1 MINRRGAIV
10 AIGAAAIGAAP
21 SSSAL
26 VRLLQSGMAQGGNPT
41 QGKQNDSEANIPANS
56 AANKA
61 IDDRLRQD
69 LAAPTAYSEEG
80 VPVFLACVDLV
91 AERASQKAKV
101 TLTAFNAT
109 FASELRKNSESWKR
123 IHPDAPEGDVAKVI
137 EVLAHR
143 DFDHDA
149 LEQKR

>member
-26 VRLLQSGMAQGGNPT
+26 VRLLRAGVSQT
-41 QGKQNDSEANIPANS
+41 QGNANGS
-56 AANKA
+56 QTSDAAAKA
-61 IDDRLRQD
+61 VDDRLRQD
-69 LAAPTAYSEEG
+69 LASPTAYSEEG
-80 VPVFLACVDLV
+80 VPVFLGCVDLV
-91 AERASQKAKV
+91 AEKSSHKPVAALSALNGV
-101 TLTAFNAT
+101 L
-109 FASELRKNSESWKR
+109 ASELRKNSESWKR

-143 DFDHDA
+143 DFDHGGM
-149 LEQKR
+149 EQK

>member
-26 VRLLQSGMAQGGNPT
+26 VRLLRSGMAQT
-41 QGKQNDSEANIPANS
+41 QGNANGS
-56 AANKA
+56 QTSDAAAKA
-61 IDDRLRQD
+61 VDDRLRQD
-69 LAAPTAYSEEG
+69 LASPTAYSEEG
-80 VPVFLACVDLV
+80 VPVFLGCVDLV
-91 AERASQKAKV
+91 AEK
-101 TLTAFNAT
+101 TAHKPAAALSAINGVLS
-109 FASELRKNSESWKR
+109 SELRKNSESWKR

-143 DFDHDA
+143 DFDHGGM
-149 LEQKR
+149 EQK

>member
-26 VRLLQSGMAQGGNPT
+26 VRLLRSGMARTQGGATDT
-41 QGKQNDSEANIPANS
+41 QTKD
-56 AANKA
+56 AATKV

-69 LAAPTAYSEEG
+69 LASPTAYSEEG
-80 VPVFLACVDLV
+80 VPVFLACEDLV
-91 AERASQKAKV
+91 ADKATHKSAV
-101 TLTAFNAT
+101 TLSAFNAVL
-109 FASELRKNSESWKR
+109 ASELRKNAESWKR

-143 DFDHDA
+143 DFDHGGM
-149 LEQKR
+149 EQKQ